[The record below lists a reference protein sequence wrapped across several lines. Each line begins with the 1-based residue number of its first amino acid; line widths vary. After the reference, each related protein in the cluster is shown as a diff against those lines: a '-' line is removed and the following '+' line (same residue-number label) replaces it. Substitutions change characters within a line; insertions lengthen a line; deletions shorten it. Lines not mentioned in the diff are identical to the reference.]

1 MLTSLHLKNFV
12 IVNEAELDLGPGMTA
27 ITGETG
33 AGKSILVD
41 ALNLALGDRVS
52 GDVIR
57 HGQDKAEITALFDLA
72 DCSIALQWL
81 RDQELDEGDECIIRR
96 VISRNSSSRGFI
108 NGRPV
113 VMQQLKQIGDLLV
126 DIHGQHEHQSLLRP
140 ADQREILDAVAGH
153 DQELGVLAGL
163 YDEIHQCRQQ
173 LDTLYAMSGSDDAQ
187 LDLLRYQ
194 VNELEQLELDAN
206 GISSLEEEHRRL
218 ANSSDLINGAN
229 ENLGRLSS
237 DEPTD
242 IEQQLGQS
250 INHLQQMEKLDP
262 SLGEVS
268 KLLVNASIQ
277 VDEAI
282 RQLRQYIE
290 QMDTDPQR
298 FAWVNERMGT
308 IHDLARK
315 HRVTTTE
322 LPTQL
327 EHLKQQLMDLENS
340 EHRIIELKQELSDLN
355 ERFIIQ
361 ADKVSENRRAAADK
375 LSADVSKRMQTLG
388 MEGGH
393 FSIDVNRNDDQQPR
407 RHGLDSI
414 SYLVAANPGQAAQ
427 PLNKVASGGELSRI
441 ALALQVCI
449 MESATTAT
457 LIFDEIDVGIGGRV
471 AEIVGKHLAKLG
483 KVRQVLCITHLA
495 QVAANADQQILISKS
510 GDPVTACIS
519 SLSDDERVKEI
530 ARMIGGI
537 EITEQT
543 LAHAEEMLQ
552 QGNG

>member
-52 GDVIR
+52 GDMIR

-81 RDQELDEGDECIIRR
+81 REQELDEGDECIIRR

-163 YDEIHQCRQQ
+163 YDEIQQCRQQ

-194 VNELEQLELDAN
+194 VNELEQLELDVN
-206 GISSLEEEHRRL
+206 EISSLEDEHRRL

-315 HRVTTTE
+315 HRVNTAE

-327 EHLKQQLMDLENS
+327 VHLKQQLMPNLQITS
-340 EHRIIELKQELSDLN
+340 WTSL
-355 ERFIIQ
+355 
-361 ADKVSENRRAAADK
+361 
-375 LSADVSKRMQTLG
+375 
-388 MEGGH
+388 
-393 FSIDVNRNDDQQPR
+393 FS
-407 RHGLDSI
+407 S
-414 SYLVAANPGQAAQ
+414 
-427 PLNKVASGGELSRI
+427 
-441 ALALQVCI
+441 LQKHKTI
-449 MESATTAT
+449 ATT
-457 LIFDEIDVGIGGRV
+457 RKHP
-471 AEIVGKHLAKLG
+471 IV
-483 KVRQVLCITHLA
+483 
-495 QVAANADQQILISKS
+495 
-510 GDPVTACIS
+510 
-519 SLSDDERVKEI
+519 I
-530 ARMIGGI
+530 A
-537 EITEQT
+537 
-543 LAHAEEMLQ
+543 
-552 QGNG
+552 